1 MNQCSINQGLTKYL
15 IWLALIVLPSWAVA
29 KPLVVGITLHPYY
42 SYTAQVVGDRATL
55 LPLIA
60 SGFNPHNYELQPSD
74 IQRLSSMDA
83 LVLNAIGHDEFAV
96 HALEGLDLP
105 NLTVINANKDVPLLS
120 SGSGNANYN
129 PHSFVSIDAAI
140 RQVYTLAKELGRL
153 DPNNAS
159 YFQQNA
165 LRYARE
171 LRQLKNTYRSKLLD
185 VNLSGVR
192 IASTHN
198 AYGYLLQEFGI
209 GVDTVIE
216 PAHGVEPSASQLQAT
231 IQRIN
236 DANIQVLFT
245 ELDMDNRYVDVIEA
259 ATGIQIYHF
268 SHMTH
273 GDYDADQVTREMEH
287 NLSTLVEAL
296 TLAAKAN
303 S

>member
-1 MNQCSINQGLTKYL
+1 MKPFFIRFISC
-15 IWLALIVLPSWAVA
+15 LALIVLPSLVAA

-42 SYTAQVVGDRATL
+42 SYAAQVVGDRATV
-55 LPLIA
+55 LPLIE
-60 SGFNPHNYELQPSD
+60 SGFNPHNYELQPAD
-74 IQRLSSMDA
+74 IKRLSSMDA

-120 SGSGNANYN
+120 SGGGNTNYN

-140 RQVYTLAKELGRL
+140 RQVYTLAKELAKL
-153 DPNNAS
+153 DPDNAS
-159 YFQQNA
+159 YFQKNA

-171 LRQLKNTYRSKLLD
+171 LRQLKNTYRNQLLD
-185 VNLSGVR
+185 VDLSRVR

-236 DANIQVLFT
+236 NANIQVLFT
-245 ELDMDNRYVDVIEA
+245 ELDMDNRYVDVIEE

-268 SHMTH
+268 SHMTY
-273 GDYDADQVTREMEH
+273 GEYDANQVMREMKH

-296 TLAAKAN
+296 ALAAKAN

>member
-120 SGSGNANYN
+120 SGRGNANYN

-140 RQVYTLAKELGRL
+140 RQVYTIAVELGKL
-153 DPNNAS
+153 DPGNAS

-231 IQRIN
+231 IQRIK

-273 GDYDADQVTREMEH
+273 GDYDADQVIREMEH

>member
-1 MNQCSINQGLTKYL
+1 MKPYL
-15 IWLALIVLPSWAVA
+15 MRFISCLVLVALPSLAVA

-55 LPLIA
+55 LPLIE

-74 IQRLSSMDA
+74 IKRLSSMDA
-83 LVLNAIGHDEFAV
+83 LVLNGIGHDEFAV
-96 HALEGLDLP
+96 HALDGLDLP
-105 NLTVINANKDVPLLS
+105 NLTLINANKDVPLLS
-120 SGSGNANYN
+120 SGGGNANYN

-140 RQVYTLAKELGRL
+140 RQVYTIAKALGKL
-153 DPNNAS
+153 DPDNAS

-165 LRYARE
+165 LRYARQ
-171 LRQLKNTYRSKLLD
+171 LRQLKNTYRSQLLD
-185 VNLSGVR
+185 ADLSKVR

-209 GVDTVIE
+209 GIDTVIE

-231 IQRIN
+231 IQRIQ
-236 DANIQVLFT
+236 DADIQVLFT
-245 ELDMDNRYVDVIEA
+245 ELNMDNRYVDVIEK
-259 ATGIQIYHF
+259 ATGIKIYHF

-273 GDYDADQVTREMEH
+273 GDYDAEQVLREMEH
-287 NLSTLVEAL
+287 NLATLAKAL

-303 S
+303 N

>member
-1 MNQCSINQGLTKYL
+1 MNQSSINQGLTKCF

-83 LVLNAIGHDEFAV
+83 LVLNGIGHDEFAV
-96 HALEGLDLP
+96 RALEGLDLP

-140 RQVYTLAKELGRL
+140 RQVYTIAIELGKL
-153 DPNNAS
+153 DPANAS

-185 VNLSGVR
+185 VNLSSVR

-236 DANIQVLFT
+236 DANIQVL
-245 ELDMDNRYVDVIEA
+245 
-259 ATGIQIYHF
+259 GH
-268 SHMTH
+268 
-273 GDYDADQVTREMEH
+273 
-287 NLSTLVEAL
+287 
-296 TLAAKAN
+296 
-303 S
+303 

>member
-1 MNQCSINQGLTKYL
+1 MSQCSINQGLTKSL
-15 IWLALIVLPSWAVA
+15 IWLAFIILPSWAIA

-74 IQRLSSMDA
+74 IKRLSSMDA

-96 HALEGLDLP
+96 NALEGLELP
-105 NLTVINANKDVPLLS
+105 NLTLINANKDVPLLS
-120 SGSGNANYN
+120 SGRGNANYN

-140 RQVYTLAKELGRL
+140 RQVYTIAVELGKL
-153 DPNNAS
+153 DPGNAS

-171 LRQLKNTYRSKLLD
+171 LRQLKNTYRSQLLD
-185 VNLSGVR
+185 VNLSGIR

-273 GDYDADQVTREMEH
+273 GDYDADQVIREMEH

>member
-1 MNQCSINQGLTKYL
+1 MKPYFIRLLSC
-15 IWLALIVLPSWAVA
+15 LALVVLPSLAAA

-42 SYTAQVVGDRATL
+42 SYTAQVVGDRATV
-55 LPLIA
+55 LPLIE

-74 IQRLSSMDA
+74 IKRLSSMDA

-120 SGSGNANYN
+120 SGGGNANYN

-140 RQVYTLAKELGRL
+140 RQVYTIAKTLGKL
-153 DPNNAS
+153 DPDNAR

-165 LRYARE
+165 LTYARQ
-171 LRQLKNTYRSKLLD
+171 LRQLKNTYRSQLLNVD
-185 VNLSGVR
+185 LGNIR

-231 IQRIN
+231 IQRIQ
-236 DANIQVLFT
+236 DAKVQVLFT
-245 ELDMDNRYVDVIEA
+245 ELDMDNRYVDVIEE

-268 SHMTH
+268 SHMTY
-273 GDYDADQVTREMEH
+273 GEYDANQVLREMEH
-287 NLSTLVEAL
+287 NLSTLVKAL
-296 TLAAKAN
+296 TLAAGAN
-303 S
+303 G

>member
-1 MNQCSINQGLTKYL
+1 MSQCSINQGLTKSL
-15 IWLALIVLPSWAVA
+15 IWLAFIILPSWAIA

-74 IQRLSSMDA
+74 IKRLSSMDA

-96 HALEGLDLP
+96 NALEGLELP
-105 NLTVINANKDVPLLS
+105 NLTLINANKDVPLLS
-120 SGSGNANYN
+120 SGRGNANYN

-140 RQVYTLAKELGRL
+140 RQVYTIAVELGKL
-153 DPNNAS
+153 DPGNAS

-171 LRQLKNTYRSKLLD
+171 LRQLKNTYRSQLLD
-185 VNLSGVR
+185 VNLSGIR

-273 GDYDADQVTREMEH
+273 GDYDADQVIREMEH
-287 NLSTLVEAL
+287 NLSTLVKAL
-296 TLAAKAN
+296 TLAAKATR
-303 S
+303 

>member
-1 MNQCSINQGLTKYL
+1 MNRCLIKYL
-15 IWLALIVLPSWAVA
+15 TWLVLLILPGWAVA

-42 SYTAQVVGDRATL
+42 SYTAQIVGDRATL
-55 LPLIA
+55 VPLVA
-60 SGFNPHNYELQPSD
+60 SGFNPHNYELQSSD
-74 IQRLSSMDA
+74 IKRLTSMDA
-83 LVLNAIGHDEFAV
+83 IVLNAIGHDEFAMN
-96 HALEGLDLP
+96 ALKSLELP
-105 NLTVINANKDVPLLS
+105 KLTLINANKDVPLLS
-120 SGSGNANYN
+120 SGRGNDNYN

-140 RQVYTLAKELGRL
+140 RQVYTIAVELGKL
-153 DPNNAS
+153 DPENAS
-159 YFQQNA
+159 YFQKNA

-171 LRQLKNTYRSKLLD
+171 LRQLKNTYRSKLLN
-185 VNLSGVR
+185 VNLNGVR

-273 GDYDADQVTREMEH
+273 GNYDANQVIREMEH

-296 TLAAKAN
+296 TLASKAA

>member
-1 MNQCSINQGLTKYL
+1 MKQRLIKYL
-15 IWLALIVLPSWAVA
+15 VCLAFIILPSWVVA
-29 KPLVVGITLHPYY
+29 KPLVVGVTLHPYY

-60 SGFNPHNYELQPSD
+60 SGFNPHNYELQPAD
-74 IQRLSSMDA
+74 IKRLNSMDA

-105 NLTVINANKDVPLLS
+105 RLTIINANKDVPLLS
-120 SGSGNANYN
+120 SDGGNANYN

-140 RQVYTLAKELGRL
+140 RQVYTIAKELGRL

-185 VNLSGVR
+185 MNLSDVR

-216 PAHGVEPSASQLQAT
+216 PAHGVEPSASQLQT
-231 IQRIN
+231 IIQRIN

-259 ATGIQIYHF
+259 ATGIKIYHF

-273 GDYDADQVTREMEH
+273 GDYDANQVMREMEH

>member
-1 MNQCSINQGLTKYL
+1 MKGF
-15 IWLALIVLPSWAVA
+15 
-29 KPLVVGITLHPYY
+29 TL
-42 SYTAQVVGDRATL
+42 
-55 LPLIA
+55 
-60 SGFNPHNYELQPSD
+60 
-74 IQRLSSMDA
+74 
-83 LVLNAIGHDEFAV
+83 
-96 HALEGLDLP
+96 
-105 NLTVINANKDVPLLS
+105 LTVINANKDVPLLS
-120 SGSGNANYN
+120 SGGGNANYN

-140 RQVYTLAKELGRL
+140 RQVYTIAVELGKL
-153 DPNNAS
+153 DPDNAS

-171 LRQLKNTYRSKLLD
+171 LRQLKNTYRSQLLD
-185 VNLSGVR
+185 VNLSGIR

-268 SHMTH
+268 SNMTH
-273 GDYDADQVTREMEH
+273 GDYDADQVIREMEH